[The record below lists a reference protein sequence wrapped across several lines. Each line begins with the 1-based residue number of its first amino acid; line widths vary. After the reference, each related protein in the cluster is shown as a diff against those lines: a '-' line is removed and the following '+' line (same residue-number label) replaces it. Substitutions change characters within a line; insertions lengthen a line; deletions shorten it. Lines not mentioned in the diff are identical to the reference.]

1 MQAYLRRH
9 HSPLLWRVIYI
20 ACTVLISSYIFFDV
34 LDLDGSDFGS
44 RRYPVKGDVPVV
56 KGLEEVERSSLPESL
71 EASQDISRHFIANR
85 RGLISFRSMEEVRK
99 SRRESTRDHGYRVA
113 LPRSS
118 VPDPFPSA

>member
-1 MQAYLRRH
+1 MHAYLRPH
-9 HSPLLWRVIYI
+9 HSPVLWRVIYI

-34 LDLDGSDFGS
+34 LDLDGSDFGP

-56 KGLEEVERSSLPESL
+56 KGLEEVERSSLPKSL
-71 EASQDISRHFIANR
+71 EASQDISRHFTANR
-85 RGLISFRSMEEVRK
+85 GELISFRSMEEVRK